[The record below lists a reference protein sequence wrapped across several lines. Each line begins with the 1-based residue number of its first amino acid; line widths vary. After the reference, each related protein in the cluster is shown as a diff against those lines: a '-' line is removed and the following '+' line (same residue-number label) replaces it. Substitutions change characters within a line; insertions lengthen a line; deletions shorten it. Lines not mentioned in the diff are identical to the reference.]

1 VSPQARPQE
10 YAAAI
15 YELALEPWTKQLGA
29 VQSALR
35 RDPALRAIVRD
46 QSLPV
51 REKLEHLARAVPRG
65 LDTEVRKFVGTLLDN
80 KQLDD
85 LDAVLVE
92 FERLVARRPQLTRAR
107 IVTAVPMTE
116 EEKARLSARL
126 VARFGADLDFQFE
139 VDESV
144 LGGVYVRVGDR
155 VIDGTVAGKLAALR
169 ERLVA

>member
-1 VSPQARPQE
+1 MSPQPRPQE

-15 YELALEPWTKQLGA
+15 YELALEPWTRQLVA
-29 VQSALR
+29 VQSAIR
-35 RDPALRAIVRD
+35 RDSTLRAAVLD
-46 QSLPV
+46 QSVPV
-51 REKLEHLARAVPRG
+51 RERLDRLARTVPRG
-65 LDTEVRKFVGTLLDN
+65 LDAEVAKFLGTLLEN
-80 KQLDD
+80 KQIDQ
-85 LDAVLVE
+85 LDAVLAE
-92 FERLVARRPQLTRAR
+92 FERLVARQPELMRAR
-107 IVTAVPMTE
+107 IVTAVPMTD
-116 EEKARLSARL
+116 EEKARLRARL

>member
-1 VSPQARPQE
+1 MSPQARPQE

-15 YELALEPWTKQLGA
+15 YELALEPWTKQLVA
-29 VQSALR
+29 VQSAIR
-35 RDPALRAIVRD
+35 RDPALRATMYDPAV
-46 QSLPV
+46 PA
-51 REKLEHLARAVPRG
+51 REKLERLATAVPR
-65 LDTEVRKFVGTLLDN
+65 LDAEVRRFVGTLLENQQVDE
-80 KQLDD
+80 LG
-85 LDAVLVE
+85 AVLAE
-92 FERLVARRPQLTRAR
+92 FERLVARRPALTRAR

-116 EEKARLSARL
+116 EEKTRLRSRL
-126 VARFGADLDFQFE
+126 VARFGSDLDFQFD